1 MILKKSVNISAF
13 DIMGKFLHTGSRC
26 KKSATLE
33 PFWKKSH
40 YFCYTCSISYKIGF
54 EGATSGSA
62 LVLIGKL
69 GCVSMPCK
77 SDEKFKTI
85 LKWYVVKGLRAET
98 FHRNESEF
106 LGSKSSICASNHSVS
121 SSA

>member
-1 MILKKSVNISAF
+1 MIHTKSKYYIGHRHHGKILSHRWQEAGVKSPFEKKS
-13 DIMGKFLHTGSRC
+13 
-26 KKSATLE
+26 
-33 PFWKKSH
+33 
-40 YFCYTCSISYKIGF
+40 YFFTCSISYKIGF